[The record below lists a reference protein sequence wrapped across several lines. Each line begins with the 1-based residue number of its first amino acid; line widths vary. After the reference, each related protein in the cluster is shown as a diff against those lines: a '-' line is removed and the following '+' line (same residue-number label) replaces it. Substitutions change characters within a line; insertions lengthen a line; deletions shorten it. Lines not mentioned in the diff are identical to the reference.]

1 MLPPRISYTSSPNSP
16 IEMAKSL
23 PGGPGVLA
31 IGAAAGLSWAVLRAA
46 RAAWTRMQEDRLMR
60 QVGPNENAANGTI
73 Y

>member
-1 MLPPRISYTSSPNSP
+1 
-16 IEMAKSL
+16 MAKSL

-60 QVGPNENAANGTI
+60 QVGHDENVADGTM